1 MTPITIGD
9 QKFVKDENKGWID
22 SKTKQPAD
30 KGLIRLLDS
39 LVIDEPVLKKIRTK
53 IDKRVE
59 PVSINGQKFVYDV
72 NHGWVDKK
80 TKTPVPPSL
89 QRALSNS
96 VPQFGEY
103 ANIDLTAG
111 FGIVGQAAQQKT
123 KAKAKPKSG
132 GGTLIN
138 TRNTNINKPLVAMI
152 NQLASIDG
160 ILKQRID
167 NQKIIAKDNLL
178 ATRESQVEAV
188 NQEPQIDVIKPDA
201 EKVSGSSAGLLALGG
216 LALLTL
222 DPVQEAIKSVI
233 DGVVNAGKFITDI
246 VSSINSAFT
255 FLLDS
260 NPTDP
265 ATVDSAPESKP
276 SAPASAPNA
285 QPVTTK
291 EPPATANSPINAPTT
306 TQDAQPVTTKEPPA
320 TTSTTSMVN
329 LGAEKVGK
337 LFGMLGSV
345 IIKPGVPRDKGI
357 IGSSKP
363 SSSPSSAPPVASGGS
378 TTPMSS
384 STSTP
389 VAAGS
394 STTSVPGNSSISSA
408 LRVATGSS
416 KPSSSPSST
425 PMPVATGGVTTP
437 VSTSSS
443 SRLAR
448 PVASGGSTT
457 PMSGS
462 SSLKPTTQATGNN
475 GNIIQV
481 NHSETGSGWGI
492 AGANNARGIPIAFSK
507 EGAIAFAK
515 MMQDSNGIVKP
526 SDVASSKRSVAYQE
540 QMKKNGYKPAANS
553 PHLRGVAMDIHGA
566 SNAWIRKNGYKYGWK
581 PHDYSGTHGGHFTFG
596 GAGTTPDEG
605 STSILGSMSKPV
617 SNMVN
622 LGAEKIGELFGM
634 LGSVIIKPGVP
645 RDKEDYSKA
654 ITAAAVQTN
663 AEVAVTKTPKSSPV
677 PGLPTQSNINK
688 INGGATPNSATSAD
702 KNSVYYYL
710 RRFGFQ
716 DLNTPE
722 KALAR

>member
-1 MTPITIGD
+1 MTPVTIGD

-53 IDKRVE
+53 IDNRIE

-89 QRALSNS
+89 QRALSNA
-96 VPQFGEY
+96 VPRFGEDDN
-103 ANIDLTAG
+103 ANIDVTAG
-111 FGIVGQAAQQKT
+111 FGIVGQAGLQKT
-123 KAKAKPKSG
+123 KAKPKPKSG

-255 FLLDS
+255 FLLGS

-265 ATVDSAPESKP
+265 VAADSAPESKP
-276 SAPASAPNA
+276 SARASAP
-285 QPVTTK
+285 
-291 EPPATANSPINAPTT
+291 
-306 TQDAQPVTTKEPPA
+306 DAQPITPEQSYSVSTNTTTTMPA
-320 TTSTTSMVN
+320 VDAVPSTSTTT
-329 LGAEKVGK
+329 
-337 LFGMLGSV
+337 SV
-345 IIKPGVPRDKGI
+345 PTTDLVMPTADAVPSTSTTNKAIPTAAGVSGFR
-357 IGSSKP
+357 
-363 SSSPSSAPPVASGGS
+363 SSSTTRTAPPMATGGS
-378 TTPMSS
+378 TTSPS
-384 STSTP
+384 
-389 VAAGS
+389 
-394 STTSVPGNSSISSA
+394 
-408 LRVATGSS
+408 
-416 KPSSSPSST
+416 SSSPSST
-425 PMPVATGGVTTP
+425 SMPIIAGGATTSVSTGFSPSSTSMPVATGGSTTP
-437 VSTSSS
+437 VSSS
-443 SRLAR
+443 
-448 PVASGGSTT
+448 T
-457 PMSGS
+457 PMAPSSPQSKPAAFGS
-462 SSLKPTTQATGNN
+462 AEYFTAQTTGNT
-475 GNIIQV
+475 GNIIQI
-481 NHSETGSGWGI
+481 NHSDTGSGWGI
-492 AGANNARGIPIAFSK
+492 AGANDAHGRPIAFSK
-507 EGAIAFAK
+507 EGATAFAK

-526 SDVASSKRSVAYQE
+526 SDVASSKRSVS
-540 QMKKNGYKPAANS
+540 KNAEVDGATNS
-553 PHLRGVAMDIHGA
+553 PHLRGVAMDIHGT
-566 SNAWIRKNGYKYGWK
+566 SNDWIRQNGYKYGWK
-581 PHDYSGTHGGHFTFG
+581 PHDYSGTHGGHFIFG

-605 STSILGSMSKPV
+605 STSVLRSMSEPV

-622 LGAEKIGELFGM
+622 FGAEKLGELFGM
-634 LGSVIIKPGVP
+634 LGSAIIKPGVP

-654 ITAAAVQTN
+654 ITAAAVKTN

-677 PGLPTQSNINK
+677 PGLPTPPNINK
-688 INGGATPNSATSAD
+688 VNGGATQNSATSAD

-716 DLNTPE
+716 DLSTPE